1 MSGVR
6 KSKRLLDKDV
16 FDLGNLELSAA
27 AKREE
32 KKIKDDEAKFP
43 ITDEQW
49 VVFFYEYFNFI
60 ENNIGECLSEIPALH
75 NVSISDLYKVGID
88 GGGFDNAFDNGDTN
102 FNIGLYYSLL
112 TQFRDGTNKIN
123 GCHKINLLLSYVG
136 KALLRMAGIYN
147 SKSANDLIAFFR
159 KIVVILELSVFQE
172 VFLYYMTGDS
182 TGHKHTIDFKHRH
195 NEATHK
201 WYIGIWLRKQ
211 EYLGVV
217 TSKGKNFRIKYDNG
231 LRLFVRNYLNRVI
244 TYMRTY
250 SSNYPLGYEKPYD
263 YSANIKRVLRDPLPY
278 KGEYKFNERMHYY
291 YISKDDWD
299 CIPNFL
305 LPEDAKWI
313 SFAKNFKHPSKWRNP
328 PEQWWIDR
336 IEDEEGLLGGFAW
349 WKSGTDVEE
358 EFKKKLTG
366 TKNLA
371 KWLAIN
377 GTLPEQYELHSKLW
391 DADNKDFEEA
401 GAKPAKYAKVSTSAK
416 VAKSAK
422 SAKGGGTSMTKQKDA
437 SLPPSDKTK
446 KIFKIVPDKDIALDP
461 QIKKKLKRRLELYL
475 ELYFDYNADICTNS
489 NAEYD
494 LIDDVYTNKL
504 NRTILYLTAEKKP
517 HKAATSIPKKPLSPS
532 KMRVARAATR

>member
-6 KSKRLLDKDV
+6 KSKRLLAREEV
-16 FDLGNLELSAA
+16 DLGKEEDIQLSAA

-32 KKIKDDEAKFP
+32 QKIKDDEAKFP

-49 VVFFYEYFNFI
+49 VVFFCEYFDFI
-60 ENNIGECLSEIPALH
+60 ENNIGLCLLNIPALH

-88 GGGFDNAFDNGDTN
+88 GGGFDNAFDNYGDTN
-102 FNIGLYYSLL
+102 LNIGLYYSLL

-182 TGHKHTIDFKHRH
+182 TGH
-195 NEATHK
+195 THK
-201 WYIGIWLRKQ
+201 IDKRHPAWYIGIWLRKQ

-263 YSANIKRVLRDPLPY
+263 YSADIKRVLRDPLPY
-278 KGEYKFNERMHYY
+278 NGEHKFNERMHYY

-328 PEQWWIDR
+328 PEQWWIKR
-336 IEDEEGLLGGFAW
+336 IEDKEGLLGGFDW
-349 WKSGTDVEE
+349 WNSGTDEE
-358 EFKKKLTG
+358 EKFKERLEG

-401 GAKPAKYAKVSTSAK
+401 GAKPAKYAKISTSAK

-422 SAKGGGTSMTKQKDA
+422 GGGISMMK
-437 SLPPSDKTK
+437 KTK
-446 KIFKIVPDKDIALDP
+446 KIFKIIPDKDIALDP
-461 QIKKKLKRRLELYL
+461 KIKKELKRRLK
-475 ELYFDYNADICTNS
+475 LYFELNEDKCTNT

-517 HKAATSIPKKPLSPS
+517 HKATTSIPKKPLTP
-532 KMRVARAATR
+532 

>member
-6 KSKRLLDKDV
+6 RSKRLLDKEA
-16 FDLGNLELSAA
+16 FDLGGEEEDLKLSAA

-32 KKIKDDEAKFP
+32 QKIKDDEAKYL

-49 VVFFYEYFNFI
+49 VVFFCEYFDFI
-60 ENNIGECLSEIPALH
+60 ENNIGLCLSNIPALH

-88 GGGFDNAFDNGDTN
+88 RGGFDNAFDNYGDTN
-102 FNIGLYYSLL
+102 LNIGLYYSLL

-182 TGHKHTIDFKHRH
+182 TGH
-195 NEATHK
+195 THK
-201 WYIGIWLRKQ
+201 IDKRHPDWYIGIWLRKQ
-211 EYLGVV
+211 EYLGVL
-217 TSKGKNFRIKYDNG
+217 TSNGKNFRIKYDNG

-244 TYMRTY
+244 TYMRKY
-250 SSNYPLGYEKPYD
+250 SSNYPLGHEKPYN

-291 YISKDDWD
+291 YISKDDWGR
-299 CIPNFL
+299 IPNFL

-313 SFAKNFKHPSKWRNP
+313 SFAKNFKNPRGTEWRNKP
-328 PEQWWIDR
+328 PEWWIKR
-336 IEDEEGLLGGFAW
+336 IEDKNGLLGGFDW
-349 WKSGTDVEE
+349 WNSGTDVEE
-358 EFKKKLTG
+358 EFEKRLKG
-366 TKNLA
+366 TKKLA

-377 GTLPEQYELHSKLW
+377 GTLPEQYELHSELW

-416 VAKSAK
+416 SAK
-422 SAKGGGTSMTKQKDA
+422 SANGGGISMMKQKAA
-437 SLPPSDKTK
+437 SLPTSVKTK
-446 KIFKIVPDKDIALDP
+446 KIFKIIPDKDIALAP
-461 QIKKKLKRRLELYL
+461 QITKELKRRLK
-475 ELYFDYNADICTNS
+475 LYFEFNEDKCTNTNS
-489 NAEYD
+489 EYD